1 MKTFTWHDILS
12 FLNTGTA
19 DPFFNQGT
27 GISVGS
33 FDGLHSGHRLLL
45 SMLVD
50 SCQERGLLP
59 GVITFKRPLPSIKH
73 SGDYLGDISTLN
85 QRLRLFEE
93 IGIQFAVIVDFDDE
107 FSSML
112 GTDFLNILVNACN
125 MNFIAEGVDFKC
137 GYKGATDV
145 QAIKYF
151 AQKNAIETVFLDP
164 VYFMEGTDMEERVSS
179 SYIRS
184 MILKGFFTTC
194 NDLIK
199 RCYTIELP
207 EQAYVPG
214 ENAVL
219 RSKIT
224 QVIPPAGVYHC
235 ISSDD
240 VQIRV
245 EITDEKI
252 LLSQKTSEISFK

>member
-1 MKTFTWHDILS
+1 MKTFSWHDILS
-12 FLNTGTA
+12 FLNTGVE

-33 FDGLHSGHRLLL
+33 FDGLHIGHRQLLNI
-45 SMLVD
+45 LVENCRKKNLK
-50 SCQERGLLP
+50 S
-59 GVITFKRPLPSIKH
+59 GVVTFKRPLPSIKH
-73 SGDYLGDISTLN
+73 SDDYKGDITTLQ
-85 QRLRLFEE
+85 QRLKLFEAL
-93 IGIQFAVIVDFDDE
+93 GIDFVIVVDFDDE

-112 GTDFLNILVNACN
+112 GSDFLNILVNACN
-125 MNFIAEGVDFKC
+125 MNFFAEGVDFKC

-151 AQKNAIETVFLDP
+151 AEKNNIETIFLDP
-164 VYFMEGTDMEERVSS
+164 VYYMEGTDEEERVSS

-184 MILKGFFTTC
+184 MILKGFFATC

-214 ENAVL
+214 ENVVL

-240 VQIRV
+240 VQIRI